1 MKLFHSSI
9 QLIAVALMFFSLSCS
24 DSDPDPVTPDPVFNI
39 TVKSTTKGNVLA
51 DSAGRTLYIFSRDVD
66 GKSACTGGCLTN
78 WPIYS
83 KTKLNVDPTLTLA
96 DFAMVTGTD
105 GEPQA
110 TYKGWPLYYFKDDVA
125 AADVKGDNVG
135 NIWFAAKTTYS
146 IMIASAQLIGN
157 DGKSYLGDYKEGT
170 GATQFFVDNTGRTL
184 YAFASDKKNKNN
196 FTNNDATHDA
206 SWPIFTAELK
216 DLPTGMDKALFST
229 IEVFGKKQVT
239 YKGWPLYYFGGDAQT
254 RGLTKGVSVPRPGV
268 WPIVNMATV
277 NAPE

>member
-1 MKLFHSSI
+1 MKLLHSS
-9 QLIAVALMFFSLSCS
+9 LHLAAAFVMLASASCS
-24 DSDPDPVTPDPVFNI
+24 DGTDPVVTPDPVFNI

-51 DSAGRTLYIFSRDVD
+51 DSAGRSLYFFSRDLD

-83 KTKLNVDPTLTLA
+83 KTKLNVDPSLTAA
-96 DFAMVTGTD
+96 DFALITGTD
-105 GEPQA
+105 GKKQV

-125 AADVKGDNVG
+125 PVDVNGDNVG
-135 NIWFAAKTTYS
+135 TVWFLAKTTYTA
-146 IMIASAQLIGN
+146 MIASGQLVGN

-170 GATQFFVDNTGRTL
+170 GATQFFVDDMGRTL
-184 YAFASDKKNKNN
+184 YAFVNDKKNKNN

-216 DLPTGMDKALFST
+216 DLPTGVDKSLFAT
-229 IEVFGKKQVT
+229 IDVFGKKQVT
-239 YKGWPLYYFGGDAQT
+239 YKGWPLYYFGGDSQT

-268 WPIVNMATV
+268 WPIVNTV
-277 NAPE
+277 TTNAPE